1 MQICMILTKKQ
12 VMVGQRIRTIR
23 TKKGMSQEYLSEQ
36 LGLTQSTLARIEQGK
51 AKLAASLVPALCK
64 TLEVE
69 IEEIFSSEKVRIE
82 NNTFNDSS
90 IAYVEQLL
98 NGQKELY
105 EKLLAEKDR
114 LIALLEAQLAKK

>member
-1 MQICMILTKKQ
+1 LHSFGVELII
-12 VMVGQRIRTIR
+12 MVGERIKKLR

-64 TLEVE
+64 MLEVE

-90 IAYVEQLL
+90 IA
-98 NGQKELY
+98 
-105 EKLLAEKDR
+105 
-114 LIALLEAQLAKK
+114 

>member
-1 MQICMILTKKQ
+1 
-12 VMVGQRIRTIR
+12 MVGERIKKLR

>member
-1 MQICMILTKKQ
+1 LHSFGVELII
-12 VMVGQRIRTIR
+12 MVGERIKKLR